1 MNIVVCVKQVPDT
14 AAEKKLTASLT
25 VDRKSVENILN
36 PFDEY
41 AVEEALRIK
50 EKIGAS
56 VTALCVGPE
65 SAKEAL
71 RKAIAMGVE
80 KAALVTDPAVAGSD
94 AWSTAYVL
102 AQALKKLQW
111 DIALFG
117 MQSTDS
123 LTATVPG
130 LVAEFLGLPQH
141 SYVSKLE
148 VSDSEVKSNRSTE
161 QGYDVLVSKP
171 PVVVSVTKAINE
183 PRYPSLK
190 GIMQAK
196 KTEITVWSLADLG
209 VSSSQVGAA
218 GARTKLVSF
227 SAAKARQAGELVQ
240 GLTPEEAAVCIA
252 DFLTKSKVI

>member
-1 MNIVVCVKQVPDT
+1 LNIVVCIKQVPDT
-14 AAEKKLTASLT
+14 AAEKKLTASMT

-50 EKIGAS
+50 EKRGAT

-80 KAALVTDPAVAGSD
+80 KAVLVTDPAMVGSD

-102 AQALKKLQW
+102 GQALKKLEW
-111 DIALFG
+111 EMALFG
-117 MQSTDS
+117 MQSTDA

-130 LVAEFLGLPQH
+130 MVAEFLGVAQH
-141 SYVSKLE
+141 SYVGKLE
-148 VSDSEVKSNRSTE
+148 VDGAEVKSQRATE
-161 QGYDVLVSKP
+161 SGYDVLSSQA

-196 KTEITVWSLADLG
+196 RTEIVLWSLADLG
-209 VSSSQVGAA
+209 VNASEVGAA
-218 GARTKLVSF
+218 GARTKVVSF
-227 SAAKARQAGELVQ
+227 SAAKARQAGKVVT
-240 GLTPEEAAVCIA
+240 GLSPAEAASYIA
-252 DFLTKSKVI
+252 EFLTASKVL

>member
-111 DIALFG
+111 DIAL
-117 MQSTDS
+117 
-123 LTATVPG
+123 
-130 LVAEFLGLPQH
+130 
-141 SYVSKLE
+141 
-148 VSDSEVKSNRSTE
+148 
-161 QGYDVLVSKP
+161 
-171 PVVVSVTKAINE
+171 SVCRAPI
-183 PRYPSLK
+183 P
-190 GIMQAK
+190 
-196 KTEITVWSLADLG
+196 
-209 VSSSQVGAA
+209 
-218 GARTKLVSF
+218 
-227 SAAKARQAGELVQ
+227 
-240 GLTPEEAAVCIA
+240 
-252 DFLTKSKVI
+252 

>member
-14 AAEKKLTASLT
+14 AAEKKLTSSMT
-25 VDRKSVENILN
+25 VDRKTVENVLN

-41 AVEEALRIK
+41 AVEEALRIR
-50 EKIGAS
+50 EKKGAT

-80 KAALVTDPAVAGSD
+80 KAVLVTDPAMAGSD

-102 AQALKKLQW
+102 GKALKKLQW
-111 DIALFG
+111 EVALFG
-117 MQSTDS
+117 MQSTDA

-130 LVAEFLGLPQH
+130 MVAQFLNVAQH
-141 SYVSKLE
+141 GYVGKLD
-148 VSDSEVKSNRSTE
+148 VDDGEVKSLRSTE
-161 QGYDVLVSKP
+161 SGYEVLSSKP

-183 PRYPSLK
+183 PRYPSLR

-196 KTEITVWSLADLG
+196 RTEITIMSLGDLG
-209 VSSSQVGAA
+209 VNAAEVGSA
-218 GARTKLVSF
+218 GARTRVVSF
-227 SAAKARQAGELVQ
+227 SAAKARQAGKVVT
-240 GLTPEEAAVCIA
+240 GLSATEAASYIA
-252 DFLTKSKVI
+252 EFLTASKVL